1 MGPLSLNE
9 TFKGYIP
16 VIAIVLNSSIFG
28 SLSRLLIIRRQTMW
42 LNESLV
48 IMLCVQL
55 KSSVEHI

>member
-16 VIAIVLNSSIFG
+16 VIAVVLRSSIFG